1 MYFFFYYFLTEINP
15 LSILLISTY
24 IRPRPVSK
32 PVNTPRSPSV
42 YTTISSP
49 QLEQQQS
56 SVKNL
61 FHRVSKSRS
70 DNAYQSVGSIISSFI
85 LVVVIK

>member
-32 PVNTPRSPSV
+32 PVHTPKRPSMERQH
-42 YTTISSP
+42 SSI
-49 QLEQQQS
+49 
-56 SVKNL
+56 KDI
-61 FHRVSKSRS
+61 FHRGSKSRS
-70 DNAYQSVGSIISSFI
+70 EDAYQSVTSILFFYH
-85 LVVVIK
+85 

>member
-32 PVNTPRSPSV
+32 PVHTPKSPSSYSTV
-42 YTTISSP
+42 SLPSMERQHSSI
-49 QLEQQQS
+49 
-56 SVKNL
+56 KDI
-61 FHRVSKSRS
+61 FHRGSKSRS
-70 DNAYQSVGSIISSFI
+70 EDAYQSVTF
-85 LVVVIK
+85 LFLFF

>member
-32 PVNTPRSPSV
+32 PVHTPKSPSSYSTV
-42 YTTISSP
+42 SLPSMERQHSSI
-49 QLEQQQS
+49 
-56 SVKNL
+56 KDF
-61 FHRVSKSRS
+61 FHRGSKSRS
-70 DNAYQSVGSIISSFI
+70 EDAYQSVTSILFFYH
-85 LVVVIK
+85 